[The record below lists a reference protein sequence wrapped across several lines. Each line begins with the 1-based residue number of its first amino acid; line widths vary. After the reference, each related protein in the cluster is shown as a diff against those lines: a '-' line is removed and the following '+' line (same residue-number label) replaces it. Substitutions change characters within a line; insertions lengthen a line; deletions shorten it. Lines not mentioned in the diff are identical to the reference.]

1 MIVYSTIAKL
11 SRHQMI
17 CLMLLLVA
25 MLSSCVSEQVETEVP
40 VPPVVEEPDSMS
52 LLLACAPANSTQA
65 LTRLSDE
72 VVQLNE
78 LNENDKNHPYR
89 HITNVQVYAIKEGAP
104 ENVTVGLK
112 EEPVNKDHNY
122 TQFYHFGYCSMPPLT
137 NECLVYAKAEDIP
150 HGNLAVYNGSLNT
163 VNPSEVQSKNDIQFS
178 LEPILDATEARES
191 GDNLATWEI
200 EAWNLANALTAIVN
214 NSHNEGN
221 TLSWETS
228 TNAILKNLF
237 QRFTNNGADLP
248 GSAASVKQW
257 MLSLKEAADSYL
269 TNPPTTIGDDEKA
282 LLAIIKAKAD
292 EKAAT
297 ITVSPETLP
306 TLYPRDINLPDGA
319 AALRWTGNKFVPQ
332 MQTTTLDDINSVS
345 RFVYPPALY
354 YFVESG
360 IWTST
365 GKVTFEDYK
374 GKSHWKSTTENDDDA
389 VQPLFPAGGTVMTN
403 TKTVAIAD
411 PLQYAVA
418 HLTMEVKADAEYLE
432 YGAGNTKTIP
442 ISDLT
447 LKGVIIGGQRSVGY
461 DFKPISNSLY
471 DVNFVYDSQV
481 SGALNTAGDTYH
493 TLVLQSYDGEDVN
506 IILEFEYSPEET
518 TEETTEKTR
527 GFKCLNGYVYP
538 GTRFYLVG
546 VLDPSKGVPPNG
558 LTEEEKAELK
568 KRVFTQD
575 HTNTINMTVKSLE
588 KAYNVLPSLLSSS
601 LEIGVM
607 ITPQWISAEPSGPVV
622 LD

>member
-1 MIVYSTIAKL
+1 MVI
-11 SRHQMI
+11 
-17 CLMLLLVA
+17 
-25 MLSSCVSEQVETEVP
+25 ETP
-40 VPPVVEEPDSMS
+40 KEPESIS
-52 LLLACAPANSTQA
+52 LLLACVPASSDKA
-65 LTRLSDE
+65 LTRLEDQ
-72 VVQLNE
+72 VVQLNS
-78 LNENDKNHPYR
+78 YR
-89 HITNVQVYAIKEGAP
+89 LITNLQVYAIKEGSPVDA
-104 ENVTVGLK
+104 TVGLK
-112 EEPVNKDHNY
+112 ESAVKDNH
-122 TQFYHFGYCSMPPLT
+122 TQFYHFGYCSMPTLT
-137 NECLVYAKAEDIP
+137 NGCLVYAKAEDVAQGTP
-150 HGNLAVYNGSLNT
+150 AATLKYNGSLNT
-163 VNPSEVQSKNDIQFS
+163 VDPSEVQSKNDIQFS
-178 LEPILDATEARES
+178 LESILDATEARES

-221 TLSWETS
+221 TLSWKTS
-228 TNAILKNLF
+228 TNAILKNLL

-257 MLSLKEAADSYL
+257 MLSLKEAAETYYN
-269 TNPPTTIGDDEKA
+269 NPPATIGDDEKTI
-282 LLAIIKAKAD
+282 LNAIKDAVD
-292 EKAAT
+292 GVVGG
-297 ITVSPETLP
+297 ITVNATS
-306 TLYPRDINLPDGA
+306 YPRDVNLPDGA

-345 RFVYPPALY
+345 RFVYPPSLY

-360 IWTST
+360 IWTSNSAR
-365 GKVTFEDYK
+365 TFNDYRNRTTWK
-374 GKSHWKSTTENDDDA
+374 GNDDNA
-389 VQPLFPAGGTVMTN
+389 VQTLFSDGGTIMTN

-418 HLTMEVKADAEYLE
+418 HLTMEVKA
-432 YGAGNTKTIP
+432 GAAFLPYETGNEDKIDITK
-442 ISDLT
+442 LT

-493 TLVLQSYDGEDVN
+493 TLVLQSYDGEDLN
-506 IILEFEYSPEET
+506 IILEFEYSAEAT
-518 TEETTEKTR
+518 T

-546 VLDPSKGVPPNG
+546 
-558 LTEEEKAELK
+558 ELK
-568 KRVFTQD
+568 ATAFKEGTGDETSRGRVFTQD
-575 HTNTINMTVKSLE
+575 YTTTINMTVQSLE

>member
-1 MIVYSTIAKL
+1 MVI
-11 SRHQMI
+11 
-17 CLMLLLVA
+17 
-25 MLSSCVSEQVETEVP
+25 ETP
-40 VPPVVEEPDSMS
+40 KEPESVS
-52 LLLACAPANSTQA
+52 LLLACAPASSEKG
-65 LTRLSDE
+65 LTRLADE
-72 VVQLNE
+72 IVQLNE
-78 LNENDKNHPYR
+78 NDEDPYR

-112 EEPVNKDHNY
+112 EEPVNKENNH
-122 TQFYHFGYCSMPPLT
+122 TQFYHFRYCSMPTLT
-137 NECLVYAKAEDIP
+137 NGCLVYAKAEDIP

-178 LEPILDATEARES
+178 LESILDATEARES
-191 GDNLATWEI
+191 GDDLAAWEI

-214 NSHNEGN
+214 NSHNVGN
-221 TLSWETS
+221 TLSWKTS
-228 TNAILKNLF
+228 TNAILKNLL

-257 MLSLKEAADSYL
+257 MLSLRKAAKTYYD
-269 TNPPTTIGDDEKA
+269 NPPATIGDDEKTI
-282 LLAIIKAKAD
+282 LKAIMDAVD
-292 EKAAT
+292 GVVGD
-297 ITVSPETLP
+297 ITVNATS
-306 TLYPRDINLPDGA
+306 YPRGINLPDGA
-319 AALRWTGNKFVPQ
+319 AALRWTEVKEQDGETVVKVKKFVPQ

-360 IWTST
+360 IWTSNT
-365 GKVTFEDYK
+365 ARTFNDYK
-374 GKSHWKSTTENDDDA
+374 NRTTWKGNDDNA
-389 VQPLFPAGGTVMTN
+389 VQPLFSDGGTIMTN

-418 HLTMEVKADAEYLE
+418 HLTMEVKA
-432 YGAGNTKTIP
+432 GAAFLPYETGNEDKIDITK
-442 ISDLT
+442 LT

-493 TLVLQSYDGEDVN
+493 TLVLQSYDGEDLN
-506 IILEFEYSPEET
+506 IILEFEYSAEAT
-518 TEETTEKTR
+518 T

-546 VLDPSKGVPPNG
+546 EKKMEDVLPADADNIQDY
-558 LTEEEKAELK
+558 EK
-568 KRVFTQD
+568 RFFTQD
-575 HTNTINMTVKSLE
+575 HTTSILLTVKSLE

>member
-1 MIVYSTIAKL
+1 MVI
-11 SRHQMI
+11 
-17 CLMLLLVA
+17 
-25 MLSSCVSEQVETEVP
+25 ETP
-40 VPPVVEEPDSMS
+40 KEPESIS
-52 LLLACAPANSTQA
+52 LLLACVPASSDKA
-65 LTRLSDE
+65 LTRLEDQ
-72 VVQLNE
+72 VVQLNS
-78 LNENDKNHPYR
+78 YR
-89 HITNVQVYAIKEGAP
+89 LITNLQVYAIKEGSPVDA
-104 ENVTVGLK
+104 TVGLK
-112 EEPVNKDHNY
+112 ESAVKDNH
-122 TQFYHFGYCSMPPLT
+122 TQFYHFGYCSMPTLT
-137 NECLVYAKAEDIP
+137 NGCLVYAKAEDVAQGTP
-150 HGNLAVYNGSLNT
+150 AATLKYNGSLNT
-163 VNPSEVQSKNDIQFS
+163 VDPSEVQSKNDIQFS
-178 LEPILDATEARES
+178 LESILDATEARES

-221 TLSWETS
+221 TLSWKTS
-228 TNAILKNLF
+228 TNAILKNLL

-297 ITVSPETLP
+297 INTSAEALP

-360 IWTST
+360 IWTSNSAR
-365 GKVTFEDYK
+365 TFNDYK
-374 GKSHWKSTTENDDDA
+374 DKNHWKATSENDAAA
-389 VQPLFPAGGTVMTN
+389 VQPLFSDGGTVMTN

-418 HLTMEVKADAEYLE
+418 HLTMEVKA
-432 YGAGNTKTIP
+432 GAAFLPYETGNEDKIDITK
-442 ISDLT
+442 LT

-493 TLVLQSYDGEDVN
+493 TLVLQSYDGEDLN
-506 IILEFEYSPEET
+506 IILEFEYSAEAT
-518 TEETTEKTR
+518 T

-546 VLDPSKGVPPNG
+546 
-558 LTEEEKAELK
+558 EKKMEDVHPADADNIQDYE
-568 KRVFTQD
+568 KRFFTQD
-575 HTNTINMTVKSLE
+575 HTTSILLTVKSLE

>member
-1 MIVYSTIAKL
+1 MRSKVLTTIR
-11 SRHQMI
+11 RHQAI
-17 CLMLLLVA
+17 GLMLFFVVALSGCASHEESPELV
-25 MLSSCVSEQVETEVP
+25 VIETP
-40 VPPVVEEPDSMS
+40 KEPESIS
-52 LLLACAPANSTQA
+52 LLLACAPASSDRG
-65 LTRLSDE
+65 LTRLADE
-72 VVQLNE
+72 VVQLNSATS
-78 LNENDKNHPYR
+78 YR
-89 HITNVQVYAIKEGAP
+89 RIANVQVYAIKEGAP
-104 ENVTVGLK
+104 ENATVGRR
-112 EEPVNKDHNY
+112 EEPSNVKTDK
-122 TQFYHFGYCSMPPLT
+122 TQFYHFEYCSMPTLT
-137 NECLVYAKAEDIP
+137 NGCLVYAKAEDVAQEP
-150 HGNLAVYNGSLNT
+150 PAATLKYNGSLNT

-178 LEPILDATEARES
+178 LESILDATEARES
-191 GDNLATWEI
+191 GDDLAPWEI

-221 TLSWETS
+221 TLSWKTS
-228 TNAILKNLF
+228 TNAILKNLL

-297 ITVSPETLP
+297 INTSAEALP

-360 IWTST
+360 IWTSNSAR
-365 GKVTFEDYK
+365 TFNDYK
-374 GKSHWKSTTENDDDA
+374 DKNHWKATSENDAAA
-389 VQPLFPAGGTVMTN
+389 VQPLFSDGGTVMTN

-418 HLTMEVKADAEYLE
+418 HLTMEVKA
-432 YGAGNTKTIP
+432 GAASLPYETGNVDMIDVSK
-442 ISDLT
+442 LT

-506 IILEFEYSPEET
+506 IILEFEYSAEAT
-518 TEETTEKTR
+518 T

-546 VLDPSKGVPPNG
+546 VLVPSQGTPPNG
-558 LTEEEKAELK
+558 LTDEEKAELK

-575 HTNTINMTVKSLE
+575 HTTAIQLTVQSLE

>member
-1 MIVYSTIAKL
+1 MRSKVLTTIR
-11 SRHQMI
+11 RHQAI
-17 CLMLLLVA
+17 GLMLFFVVA
-25 MLSSCVSEQVETEVP
+25 LSGCASHEESPESVVIETP
-40 VPPVVEEPDSMS
+40 KEPESIS
-52 LLLACAPANSTQA
+52 LLLACVPASSDKA
-65 LTRLSDE
+65 LTRLEDQ
-72 VVQLNE
+72 VVQLNS
-78 LNENDKNHPYR
+78 YR
-89 HITNVQVYAIKEGAP
+89 LITNLQVYAIKEGSPVDA
-104 ENVTVGLK
+104 TVGLK
-112 EEPVNKDHNY
+112 ESAVKDNH
-122 TQFYHFGYCSMPPLT
+122 TQFYHFGYCSMPTLT
-137 NECLVYAKAEDIP
+137 NGCLVYAKAEDVAQGTP
-150 HGNLAVYNGSLNT
+150 AATLKYNGSLNT
-163 VNPSEVQSKNDIQFS
+163 VDPSEVQSKNDIQFS
-178 LEPILDATEARES
+178 LESILDATEARES

-221 TLSWETS
+221 TLSWKTS
-228 TNAILKNLF
+228 TNAILKNLL

-257 MLSLKEAADSYL
+257 MLSLKEAAETYYN
-269 TNPPTTIGDDEKA
+269 NPPATIGDDEKTI
-282 LLAIIKAKAD
+282 LNAIKDAVD
-292 EKAAT
+292 GVVGG
-297 ITVSPETLP
+297 ITVNATS
-306 TLYPRDINLPDGA
+306 YPRDVNLPDGA

-345 RFVYPPALY
+345 RFVYPPSLY

-360 IWTST
+360 IWTSNSAR
-365 GKVTFEDYK
+365 TFNDYRNRTTWK
-374 GKSHWKSTTENDDDA
+374 GNDDNA
-389 VQPLFPAGGTVMTN
+389 VQTLFSDGGTIMTN

-418 HLTMEVKADAEYLE
+418 HLTMEVKA
-432 YGAGNTKTIP
+432 GAAFLPYEKGNEDKIDITK
-442 ISDLT
+442 LT

-493 TLVLQSYDGEDVN
+493 TLVLQSYDGEDLN
-506 IILEFEYSPEET
+506 IILEFEYSAEAT
-518 TEETTEKTR
+518 T

-546 VLDPSKGVPPNG
+546 EKKMEDVLPADADNIQDY
-558 LTEEEKAELK
+558 EK
-568 KRVFTQD
+568 RFFTQD
-575 HTNTINMTVKSLE
+575 HTTSILLTVKSLE

>member
-1 MIVYSTIAKL
+1 MRSKVLTTIR
-11 SRHQMI
+11 RHQAI
-17 CLMLLLVA
+17 GLMLFFVVA
-25 MLSSCVSEQVETEVP
+25 LSGCASHEESSES
-40 VPPVVEEPDSMS
+40 VVIEMPKEPESIS
-52 LLLACAPANSTQA
+52 LLLACAPASSERG
-65 LTRLSDE
+65 LTRLADE
-72 VVQLNE
+72 VVQLNS
-78 LNENDKNHPYR
+78 YR
-89 HITNVQVYAIKEGAP
+89 LITNLQIYAIKEGSPVDA
-104 ENVTVGLK
+104 TVGLK
-112 EEPVNKDHNY
+112 ESAVKDNH
-122 TQFYHFGYCSMPPLT
+122 TQFYHFGYCSMPTLT
-137 NECLVYAKAEDIP
+137 NGCLVYAKAEDVAQGTP
-150 HGNLAVYNGSLNT
+150 ATLKYNGSLNP
-163 VNPSEVQSKNDIQFS
+163 VDPSEVQSKNDIQFS

-191 GDNLATWEI
+191 GDDLAPWEI

-221 TLSWETS
+221 TLSWKTS
-228 TNAILKNLF
+228 TNAILKNLL

-297 ITVSPETLP
+297 INTSAEALP

-360 IWTST
+360 IWTSNSAR
-365 GKVTFEDYK
+365 TFNDYK
-374 GKSHWKSTTENDDDA
+374 DKNHWKATSENDAAA
-389 VQPLFPAGGTVMTN
+389 VQPLFSDGGTVMTN

-418 HLTMEVKADAEYLE
+418 HLTMEVKA
-432 YGAGNTKTIP
+432 GAAFLPYETGNEDKIDITK
-442 ISDLT
+442 LT

-493 TLVLQSYDGEDVN
+493 TLVLQSYDGEDLN
-506 IILEFEYSPEET
+506 IILEFEYSAEAT
-518 TEETTEKTR
+518 T

-546 VLDPSKGVPPNG
+546 EKKMEDVLPADADNIQDY
-558 LTEEEKAELK
+558 E

-575 HTNTINMTVKSLE
+575 HTTSILLTVKSLE

>member
-1 MIVYSTIAKL
+1 MRSKVLTTIR
-11 SRHQMI
+11 RHQAI
-17 CLMLLLVA
+17 GLMLFFVVA
-25 MLSSCVSEQVETEVP
+25 LSGCASHEESPESVVIETP
-40 VPPVVEEPDSMS
+40 KEPESIS
-52 LLLACAPANSTQA
+52 LLLACAPASSERG
-65 LTRLSDE
+65 LTRLADE
-72 VVQLNE
+72 VVQLNS
-78 LNENDKNHPYR
+78 YR
-89 HITNVQVYAIKEGAP
+89 LITNLQIYAIKEGSPVDA
-104 ENVTVGLK
+104 TVGLK
-112 EEPVNKDHNY
+112 ESAVKDNH
-122 TQFYHFGYCSMPPLT
+122 TQFYHFGYCSMPTLT
-137 NECLVYAKAEDIP
+137 NGCLVYAKAEDVAQGTP
-150 HGNLAVYNGSLNT
+150 AATLKYNGSLNT
-163 VNPSEVQSKNDIQFS
+163 VDPSEVQSKNDIQFS

-191 GDNLATWEI
+191 GDDLAPWEI

-221 TLSWETS
+221 TLSWKTS
-228 TNAILKNLF
+228 TNAILKNLL

-257 MLSLKEAADSYL
+257 MLSLKEAAETYYN
-269 TNPPTTIGDDEKA
+269 NPPATIGDDEKTI
-282 LLAIIKAKAD
+282 LNAIKDAVD
-292 EKAAT
+292 GVVGG
-297 ITVSPETLP
+297 ITVNATS
-306 TLYPRDINLPDGA
+306 YPRDVNLPDGA

-345 RFVYPPALY
+345 RFVYPPSLY

-360 IWTST
+360 IWTSNSAR
-365 GKVTFEDYK
+365 TFNDYRNRTTWK
-374 GKSHWKSTTENDDDA
+374 GNDDNA
-389 VQPLFPAGGTVMTN
+389 VQTLFSDGGTIMTN

-418 HLTMEVKADAEYLE
+418 HLTMEVKA
-432 YGAGNTKTIP
+432 GAAFLPYETGNEDKIDITK
-442 ISDLT
+442 LT

-493 TLVLQSYDGEDVN
+493 TLVLQSYDGEDLN
-506 IILEFEYSPEET
+506 IILEFEYSAEAT
-518 TEETTEKTR
+518 T

-546 VLDPSKGVPPNG
+546 
-558 LTEEEKAELK
+558 ELK
-568 KRVFTQD
+568 ATAFKEGTGDETSRGRVFTQD
-575 HTNTINMTVKSLE
+575 YTTTINMTVQSLE

>member
-1 MIVYSTIAKL
+1 MRSKVLTTIR
-11 SRHQMI
+11 RHQAI
-17 CLMLLLVA
+17 GLMLFFVVA
-25 MLSSCVSEQVETEVP
+25 LSGCASHEESPE
-40 VPPVVEEPDSMS
+40 PVVIETPKEPESIS
-52 LLLACAPANSTQA
+52 LLLACAPASSERG
-65 LTRLSDE
+65 LTRLADE
-72 VVQLNE
+72 VVQLNS
-78 LNENDKNHPYR
+78 YR
-89 HITNVQVYAIKEGAP
+89 LITNLQIYAIKEGSPVDA
-104 ENVTVGLK
+104 TVGLK
-112 EEPVNKDHNY
+112 ESAVKDNH
-122 TQFYHFGYCSMPPLT
+122 TQFYHFGYCSMPTLT
-137 NECLVYAKAEDIP
+137 NGCLVYAKAEDVAQGTP
-150 HGNLAVYNGSLNT
+150 AATLKYNGSLNT
-163 VNPSEVQSKNDIQFS
+163 VDPSEVQSKNDIQFS

-191 GDNLATWEI
+191 GDDLAPWEI

-221 TLSWETS
+221 TLSWKTS
-228 TNAILKNLF
+228 TNAILKNLL

-257 MLSLKEAADSYL
+257 MLSLKEAAETYYN
-269 TNPPTTIGDDEKA
+269 NPPATIGDDEKTI
-282 LLAIIKAKAD
+282 LNAIKDAVD
-292 EKAAT
+292 GVVGG
-297 ITVSPETLP
+297 ITVNATS
-306 TLYPRDINLPDGA
+306 YPRDVNLPDGA

-345 RFVYPPALY
+345 RFVYPPSLY

-360 IWTST
+360 IWTSNSAR
-365 GKVTFEDYK
+365 TFNDYRNRTTWK
-374 GKSHWKSTTENDDDA
+374 GNDDNA
-389 VQPLFPAGGTVMTN
+389 VQTLFSDGGTIMTN

-418 HLTMEVKADAEYLE
+418 HLTMEVKA
-432 YGAGNTKTIP
+432 GAAFLPYETGNEDKIDITK
-442 ISDLT
+442 LT

-493 TLVLQSYDGEDVN
+493 TLVLQSYDGEDLN
-506 IILEFEYSPEET
+506 IILEFEYSAEAT
-518 TEETTEKTR
+518 T

-546 VLDPSKGVPPNG
+546 EKKMEDVLPADADNIQDY
-558 LTEEEKAELK
+558 EK
-568 KRVFTQD
+568 RFFTQD
-575 HTNTINMTVKSLE
+575 HTTSILLTVKSLE

>member
-1 MIVYSTIAKL
+1 MRSKVLTTIR
-11 SRHQMI
+11 RHQAI
-17 CLMLLLVA
+17 GLMLFFVVA
-25 MLSSCVSEQVETEVP
+25 LSGCASHEESSES
-40 VPPVVEEPDSMS
+40 VVIEMPKEPESIS
-52 LLLACAPANSTQA
+52 LLLACAPASSERG
-65 LTRLSDE
+65 LTRLADE
-72 VVQLNE
+72 VVQLNSATS
-78 LNENDKNHPYR
+78 YR
-89 HITNVQVYAIKEGAP
+89 PITNLQVYAIKEG
-104 ENVTVGLK
+104 V
-112 EEPVNKDHNY
+112 PVNAIVDTEQSSDVKTDKI
-122 TQFYHFGYCSMPPLT
+122 QFYHFKYCNLPTLT
-137 NECLVYAKAEDIP
+137 NGCLVYAKAEDVAQGTP
-150 HGNLAVYNGSLNT
+150 ATLKYNGSLNP
-163 VNPSEVQSKNDIQFS
+163 VDPSEVQSKNDIQFS
-178 LEPILDATEARES
+178 LESILDATEARES
-191 GDNLATWEI
+191 GDDLAPWEI

-221 TLSWETS
+221 TLSWKTS
-228 TNAILKNLF
+228 TNAILKNLL

-297 ITVSPETLP
+297 INTSAEALP

-360 IWTST
+360 IWTSNSAR
-365 GKVTFEDYK
+365 TFNDYK
-374 GKSHWKSTTENDDDA
+374 DKNHWKATSENDAAA
-389 VQPLFPAGGTVMTN
+389 VQPLFSDGGTVMTN

-418 HLTMEVKADAEYLE
+418 HLTMEVKA
-432 YGAGNTKTIP
+432 GAAFLPYETGNEDKIDITK
-442 ISDLT
+442 LT

-493 TLVLQSYDGEDVN
+493 TLVLQSYDGEDLN
-506 IILEFEYSPEET
+506 IILEFEYSAEAT
-518 TEETTEKTR
+518 T

-546 VLDPSKGVPPNG
+546 
-558 LTEEEKAELK
+558 ELK
-568 KRVFTQD
+568 ATAFKEGTGDETSRGRVFTQD
-575 HTNTINMTVKSLE
+575 YTTTINMTVKSLE

>member
-1 MIVYSTIAKL
+1 MRSKVLTTIR
-11 SRHQMI
+11 RHQAI
-17 CLMLLLVA
+17 GLMLFFVVA
-25 MLSSCVSEQVETEVP
+25 LSGCASHEESSES
-40 VPPVVEEPDSMS
+40 VVIEMPKEPESIS
-52 LLLACAPANSTQA
+52 LLLACAPASSERG
-65 LTRLSDE
+65 LTRLADE
-72 VVQLNE
+72 VVQLNSATS
-78 LNENDKNHPYR
+78 YR
-89 HITNVQVYAIKEGAP
+89 PITNLQVYAIKEG
-104 ENVTVGLK
+104 V
-112 EEPVNKDHNY
+112 PVNAIVDTEQSSDVKTDK
-122 TQFYHFGYCSMPPLT
+122 TQFYHFKYCNLPTLT
-137 NECLVYAKAEDIP
+137 NGCLVYAKAEDVAQG
-150 HGNLAVYNGSLNT
+150 GNLAATLKYNGSLNT

-178 LEPILDATEARES
+178 LESILDATEARES
-191 GDNLATWEI
+191 GDDLAPWEI

-221 TLSWETS
+221 TLSWKTS
-228 TNAILKNLF
+228 TNAILKNLL

-297 ITVSPETLP
+297 INTSAEALP

-360 IWTST
+360 IWTSNSAR
-365 GKVTFEDYK
+365 TFNDYK
-374 GKSHWKSTTENDDDA
+374 DKNHWKATSENDAAA
-389 VQPLFPAGGTVMTN
+389 VQPLFSDGGTVMTN

-418 HLTMEVKADAEYLE
+418 HLTMGIKA
-432 YGAGNTKTIP
+432 GATSLPYETGNEDKID
-442 ISDLT
+442 ISKLT

-481 SGALNTAGDTYH
+481 SGALNTTFDTYH

-506 IILEFEYSPEET
+506 IILEFEYSAEET
-518 TEETTEKTR
+518 T

-546 VLDPSKGVPPNG
+546 EVNARAFKDGTGDETSQG
-558 LTEEEKAELK
+558 
-568 KRVFTQD
+568 RVFTQD
-575 HTNTINMTVKSLE
+575 YTTTINMTVQSLE

>member
-1 MIVYSTIAKL
+1 MRSKVLTTIR
-11 SRHQMI
+11 RHQAI
-17 CLMLLLVA
+17 GLMLFFVVA
-25 MLSSCVSEQVETEVP
+25 LSGCASHEESPESVVIETP
-40 VPPVVEEPDSMS
+40 KEPESIS
-52 LLLACAPANSTQA
+52 LLLACAPASSERG
-65 LTRLSDE
+65 LTRLADE
-72 VVQLNE
+72 VVQLNS
-78 LNENDKNHPYR
+78 YR
-89 HITNVQVYAIKEGAP
+89 LITNLQIYAIKEGSPVDA
-104 ENVTVGLK
+104 TVGLK
-112 EEPVNKDHNY
+112 ESAVKDNH
-122 TQFYHFGYCSMPPLT
+122 TQFYHFGYCSMPTLT
-137 NECLVYAKAEDIP
+137 NGCLVYAKAEDVAQGTP
-150 HGNLAVYNGSLNT
+150 AATLKYNGSLNT
-163 VNPSEVQSKNDIQFS
+163 VDPSEVQSKNDIQFS

-191 GDNLATWEI
+191 GDDLAPWEI

-221 TLSWETS
+221 TLSWKTS
-228 TNAILKNLF
+228 TNAILKNLL

-257 MLSLKEAADSYL
+257 MLSLKEAAETYYN
-269 TNPPTTIGDDEKA
+269 NPPATIGDDEKTI
-282 LLAIIKAKAD
+282 LNAIKDAVD
-292 EKAAT
+292 GVVGG
-297 ITVSPETLP
+297 ITVNATS
-306 TLYPRDINLPDGA
+306 YPRDVNLPDGA

-345 RFVYPPALY
+345 RFVYPPSLY

-360 IWTST
+360 IWTSNSAR
-365 GKVTFEDYK
+365 TFNDYRNRTTWK
-374 GKSHWKSTTENDDDA
+374 GNDDNA
-389 VQPLFPAGGTVMTN
+389 VQTLFSDGGTIMTN

-418 HLTMEVKADAEYLE
+418 HLTMEVKA
-432 YGAGNTKTIP
+432 GAAFLPYETGNEDKIDITK
-442 ISDLT
+442 LT

-493 TLVLQSYDGEDVN
+493 TLVLQSYDGEDLN
-506 IILEFEYSPEET
+506 IILEFEYSAEAT
-518 TEETTEKTR
+518 T

-546 VLDPSKGVPPNG
+546 EKKMEDVLPADADNIQDY
-558 LTEEEKAELK
+558 EK
-568 KRVFTQD
+568 RFFTQD
-575 HTNTINMTVKSLE
+575 HTTSILLTVKSLE

>member
-1 MIVYSTIAKL
+1 MRSKVLTTIR
-11 SRHQMI
+11 RHQAI
-17 CLMLLLVA
+17 GLMLFFVVA
-25 MLSSCVSEQVETEVP
+25 LSGCASHEESSES
-40 VPPVVEEPDSMS
+40 VVIEMPKEPESIS
-52 LLLACAPANSTQA
+52 LLLACAPASSERG
-65 LTRLSDE
+65 LTRLADE
-72 VVQLNE
+72 VVQLNSATS
-78 LNENDKNHPYR
+78 YR
-89 HITNVQVYAIKEGAP
+89 PITNLQVYAIKEG
-104 ENVTVGLK
+104 V
-112 EEPVNKDHNY
+112 PVNAIVDTEQSSDVKTDK
-122 TQFYHFGYCSMPPLT
+122 TQFYHFKYCNLPTLT
-137 NECLVYAKAEDIP
+137 NGCLVYAKAEDVAQGTP
-150 HGNLAVYNGSLNT
+150 ATLKYNGSLNP
-163 VNPSEVQSKNDIQFS
+163 VDPSEVQSKNDIQFS
-178 LEPILDATEARES
+178 LESILDATEARES
-191 GDNLATWEI
+191 GDDLATWEI

-221 TLSWETS
+221 TLSWKTS
-228 TNAILKNLF
+228 TNAILKNLL

-297 ITVSPETLP
+297 INTSAEALP

-360 IWTST
+360 IWTSNS
-365 GKVTFEDYK
+365 VRTFNDYRNRTTWK
-374 GKSHWKSTTENDDDA
+374 GNDDNA
-389 VQPLFPAGGTVMTN
+389 VQALFSDGGTVMTN

-418 HLTMEVKADAEYLE
+418 HLTMTVKAEIKEGAESESLE
-432 YGAGNTKTIP
+432 YGAGSTYTIP
-442 ISDLT
+442 IQDLT
-447 LKGVIIGGQRSVGY
+447 LRGVIIGGQRSVGY

-481 SGALNTAGDTYH
+481 NCSDPDSGPEPLSVTPATYQ

-506 IILEFEYSPEET
+506 IILEFEYSAEAT
-518 TEETTEKTR
+518 T

-546 VLDPSKGVPPNG
+546 
-558 LTEEEKAELK
+558 ELK
-568 KRVFTQD
+568 ATAFKEGTGDETSRGRVFTQD
-575 HTNTINMTVKSLE
+575 YTTTINMTVQSLE